1 MATAT
6 FRRSPAR
13 ARMAV
18 AGWISGGIAI
28 LLTALLGAASAA
40 QIRLAAALF
49 GQAWFGPGVR
59 TWLR

>member
-6 FRRSPAR
+6 FPRSSATER
-13 ARMAV
+13 KAV
-18 AGWISGGIAI
+18 AGWISGGIAN
-28 LLTALLGAASAA
+28 LLTARLGAASAA
-40 QIRLAAALF
+40 PIRLAAALF